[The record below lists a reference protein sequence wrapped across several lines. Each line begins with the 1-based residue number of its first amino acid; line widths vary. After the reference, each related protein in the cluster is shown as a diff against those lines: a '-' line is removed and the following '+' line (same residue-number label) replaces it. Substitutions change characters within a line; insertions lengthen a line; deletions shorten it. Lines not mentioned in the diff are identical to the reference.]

1 MRNCQ
6 DRPSQYINVG
16 IPKKSKDSLAVRSV
30 GILDF
35 RKFEK
40 PNIAFIQDLKK
51 NVGANKYKNINK
63 NNDISGNKSKKK
75 VKNRN
80 SETKKIDPGNPKK
93 IRVFKSIARNNLGH
107 IKFNPLISVIN
118 RVLNLLATASTSKN
132 ELVDSKAWLIII
144 QKLDNIKL
152 DWPLTIHIVSQC
164 ISTTVE

>member
-1 MRNCQ
+1 
-6 DRPSQYINVG
+6 VG

-132 ELVDSKAWLIII
+132 ELVDSKA
-144 QKLDNIKL
+144 
-152 DWPLTIHIVSQC
+152 
-164 ISTTVE
+164 

>member
-1 MRNCQ
+1 M
-6 DRPSQYINVG
+6 G
-16 IPKKSKDSLAVRSV
+16 IPKKSKDSLAVRSI

-107 IKFNPLISVIN
+107 IKFNPLISVIK

-132 ELVDSKAWLIII
+132 ELVESKA
-144 QKLDNIKL
+144 
-152 DWPLTIHIVSQC
+152 
-164 ISTTVE
+164 

>member
-6 DRPSQYINVG
+6 DRPSQYINMG
-16 IPKKSKDSLAVRSV
+16 IPKKSKDSLAVRSI

-63 NNDISGNKSKKK
+63 NSDISGNKSKKK

-107 IKFNPLISVIN
+107 IKFNPLISVIK

-132 ELVDSKAWLIII
+132 ELVESKA
-144 QKLDNIKL
+144 
-152 DWPLTIHIVSQC
+152 
-164 ISTTVE
+164 

>member
-6 DRPSQYINVG
+6 DRPSQYISMG
-16 IPKKSKDSLAVRSV
+16 IPKKSKDSLDVRSI

-63 NNDISGNKSKKK
+63 NSDISGNKSKKK

-107 IKFNPLISVIN
+107 IKFNPLISVIK

-132 ELVDSKAWLIII
+132 ELVDNKA
-144 QKLDNIKL
+144 
-152 DWPLTIHIVSQC
+152 
-164 ISTTVE
+164 

>member
-1 MRNCQ
+1 M
-6 DRPSQYINVG
+6 G
-16 IPKKSKDSLAVRSV
+16 IPKKSKDSLAVRSI

-35 RKFEK
+35 RKLEK

-63 NNDISGNKSKKK
+63 NSDISGNKSKKK

-107 IKFNPLISVIN
+107 IKFNPLISVIK

-132 ELVDSKAWLIII
+132 ELVESKA
-144 QKLDNIKL
+144 
-152 DWPLTIHIVSQC
+152 
-164 ISTTVE
+164 

>member
-6 DRPSQYINVG
+6 DRPSQYISMG
-16 IPKKSKDSLAVRSV
+16 IPKKSKDSLAVRSI

-63 NNDISGNKSKKK
+63 NSDISGNKSKKK

-107 IKFNPLISVIN
+107 IKFNPLISVIK

-132 ELVDSKAWLIII
+132 ELVESKA
-144 QKLDNIKL
+144 
-152 DWPLTIHIVSQC
+152 
-164 ISTTVE
+164 

>member
-1 MRNCQ
+1 M
-6 DRPSQYINVG
+6 G
-16 IPKKSKDSLAVRSV
+16 IPKKSKDSLAVRSI

-63 NNDISGNKSKKK
+63 NSDISGNKSKKK

-107 IKFNPLISVIN
+107 IKFNPLISVIK

-132 ELVDSKAWLIII
+132 ELVESKA
-144 QKLDNIKL
+144 
-152 DWPLTIHIVSQC
+152 
-164 ISTTVE
+164 

>member
-30 GILDF
+30 GILNF

-132 ELVDSKAWLIII
+132 ELVDSKA
-144 QKLDNIKL
+144 
-152 DWPLTIHIVSQC
+152 
-164 ISTTVE
+164 

>member
-1 MRNCQ
+1 
-6 DRPSQYINVG
+6 VG

-30 GILDF
+30 GILNF

-132 ELVDSKAWLIII
+132 ELVDSKA
-144 QKLDNIKL
+144 
-152 DWPLTIHIVSQC
+152 
-164 ISTTVE
+164 

>member
-6 DRPSQYINVG
+6 DRPSQYINMG
-16 IPKKSKDSLAVRSV
+16 IPKKSKDSLDVRSI

-107 IKFNPLISVIN
+107 IKFNPLTSVIN

-132 ELVDSKAWLIII
+132 ELVDNKA
-144 QKLDNIKL
+144 
-152 DWPLTIHIVSQC
+152 
-164 ISTTVE
+164 

>member
-1 MRNCQ
+1 M
-6 DRPSQYINVG
+6 G
-16 IPKKSKDSLAVRSV
+16 IPKKSKDSLAVRSI

-63 NNDISGNKSKKK
+63 NSDISGNKSKKK

-132 ELVDSKAWLIII
+132 ELVDSKA
-144 QKLDNIKL
+144 
-152 DWPLTIHIVSQC
+152 
-164 ISTTVE
+164 

>member
-1 MRNCQ
+1 M
-6 DRPSQYINVG
+6 G
-16 IPKKSKDSLAVRSV
+16 IPKKSKDSLAVRSI

-63 NNDISGNKSKKK
+63 NSDISGNKSKKK

-107 IKFNPLISVIN
+107 IKFNPLISVIK

-132 ELVDSKAWLIII
+132 ELVESKAWLIII
-144 QKLDNIKL
+144 QKLDSIKL